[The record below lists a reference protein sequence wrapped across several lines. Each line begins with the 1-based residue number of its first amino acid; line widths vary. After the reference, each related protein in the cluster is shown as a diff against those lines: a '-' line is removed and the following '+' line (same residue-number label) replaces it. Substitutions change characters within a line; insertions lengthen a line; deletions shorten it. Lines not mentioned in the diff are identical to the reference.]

1 MGVPESNNTVENI
14 KLVISPGA
22 RDMVGCE
29 IRSPSDDVH
38 GYKVLTCWYT
48 HEAID
53 SCVQSLRKGA
63 PPY

>member
-1 MGVPESNNTVENI
+1 
-14 KLVISPGA
+14 
-22 RDMVGCE
+22 MVGCE

-38 GYKVLTCWYT
+38 GYKVLTDLLVYT